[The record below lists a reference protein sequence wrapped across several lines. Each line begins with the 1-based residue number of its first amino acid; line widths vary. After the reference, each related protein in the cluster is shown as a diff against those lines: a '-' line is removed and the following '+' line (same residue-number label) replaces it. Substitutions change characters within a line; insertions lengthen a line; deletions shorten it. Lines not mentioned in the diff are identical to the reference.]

1 MLFNTKRVGRLV
13 WISLILTVATVT
25 VYAAINV
32 FEKNL
37 VFFYSPSQILNGDAP
52 TNKSIRLGGMVQMDS
67 IKRENNSLDISFN
80 VIDEK
85 NNIITVKYSGVV
97 PDLFKEGKGV
107 VAQGILRDGVFLSS
121 EILAKHDENYMPP
134 DLNLSKT
141 IK

>member
-1 MLFNTKRVGRLV
+1 MLFNFNRVQRLV
-13 WISLILTVATVT
+13 WVTLILIAATVT

-52 TNKSIRLGGMVQMDS
+52 FNKSIRLGGMVQANS
-67 IKRENNSLDISFN
+67 IQRENGSLEISFN

-85 NNIITVKYSGVV
+85 NNVIPVKYSGVV

-107 VAQGILRDGVFLSS
+107 VAQGVLRDGIFIST

-134 DLNLSKT
+134 DLKLTNT
-141 IK
+141 VE